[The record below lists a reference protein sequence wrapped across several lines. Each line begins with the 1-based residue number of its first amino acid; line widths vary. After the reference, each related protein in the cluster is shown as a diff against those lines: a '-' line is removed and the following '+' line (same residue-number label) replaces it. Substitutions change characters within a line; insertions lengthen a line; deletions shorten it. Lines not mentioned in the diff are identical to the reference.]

1 MTTDIIFI
9 LILVFVI
16 VINFEVNHVRLE
28 VEEILDNQKEILQII
43 KYDSNMVRS
52 HIMNAGA
59 EKPID
64 E

>member
-1 MTTDIIFI
+1 MEIIII
-9 LILVFVI
+9 LILIF
-16 VINFEVNHVRLE
+16 INFEVNRVRLE
-28 VEEILDNQKEILQII
+28 VEEIIDNQKEILQII

-52 HIMNAGA
+52 HIINAGA